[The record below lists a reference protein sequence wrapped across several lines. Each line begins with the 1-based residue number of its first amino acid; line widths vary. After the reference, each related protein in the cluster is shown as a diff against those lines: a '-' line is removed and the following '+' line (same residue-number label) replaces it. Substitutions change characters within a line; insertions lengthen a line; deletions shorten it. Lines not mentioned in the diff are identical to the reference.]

1 MVRQKFQD
9 QGKSKGLSNSLD
21 LEILAVGKR
30 IGLSFFEINMLTC
43 QDLLDFACCFYGDK
57 DEGGDQKISTPA
69 EVEAFFR
76 GGG

>member
-1 MVRQKFQD
+1 
-9 QGKSKGLSNSLD
+9 
-21 LEILAVGKR
+21 
-30 IGLSFFEINMLTC
+30 MLTC